1 MGETRSIPGH
11 NLDNMGECSGTLF
24 MDLDADDILTVD
36 LTEWWLQLTRDGFNL
51 RPFLIFF

>member
-1 MGETRSIPGH
+1 MYRRMSETRSIPGH

-36 LTEWWLQLTRDGFNL
+36 FDKMDYSLVFLQ
-51 RPFLIFF
+51 

>member
-36 LTEWWLQLTRDGFNL
+36 LTEW
-51 RPFLIFF
+51 